1 MKLIVEHIED
11 IELLTE
17 EKDGK
22 EYTYIQGVFLQGDIK
37 NRNGRVYPMPVLQ
50 REVTNYTENFVNKS
64 RALGELGH
72 PDGPTI
78 NLDRVSHK
86 IVELYQD
93 GSNYIGKAKLLETPM
108 GSIAKNLL
116 REGVQLGVSSRG
128 VGSLESK
135 DGSNYVRDDFM
146 LTTAADIV
154 ADPSAPDAFVNG
166 IMEGKEWVWNNGIL
180 KEYRVSEYKQ
190 YISEATD
197 LSNISDGHYEFLI
210 SSNCLEHSA
219 NPLKAI
225 LEWRTVLKEKG
236 ILILVVPKK
245 DLNFDHTRRDTEFN
259 ALLIPQTSL
268 AVKSPFSFP
277 KR

>member
-11 IELLTE
+11 IKLLTE

-50 REVTNYTENFVNKS
+50 REVTNYNENFVQKS

-78 NLDRVSHK
+78 NLDRVSHT

-93 GSNYIGKAKLLETPM
+93 GSNYVGKAKLLETPM
-108 GSIAKNLL
+108 GQIAKNLL

-135 DGSNYVRDDFM
+135 GGSNYVRDDFM

-166 IMEGKEWVWNNGIL
+166 IMEGKEWVWNNGAF
-180 KEYRVSEYKQ
+180 KEAELQQAKEDLERVSRGDLEGK
-190 YISEATD
+190 ILESFEKL
-197 LSNISDGHYEFLI
+197 LSNL
-210 SSNCLEHSA
+210 
-219 NPLKAI
+219 
-225 LEWRTVLKEKG
+225 
-236 ILILVVPKK
+236 
-245 DLNFDHTRRDTEFN
+245 
-259 ALLIPQTSL
+259 
-268 AVKSPFSFP
+268 
-277 KR
+277 